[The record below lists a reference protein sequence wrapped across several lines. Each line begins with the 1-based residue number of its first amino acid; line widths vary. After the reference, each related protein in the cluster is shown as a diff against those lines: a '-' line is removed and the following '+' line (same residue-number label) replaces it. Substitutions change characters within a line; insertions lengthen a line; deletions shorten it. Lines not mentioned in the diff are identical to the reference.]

1 MFNHINL
8 RSECLSADTER
19 WGKESK
25 RSSSCWFHVPLITL
39 ITSLLLLWHLSHPS
53 SKLNNRAKKF
63 THLEALPFLGS
74 SFSCCNSSFFLSSL
88 FHAAC
93 PKGRQND
100 RLRRT
105 AVRTAVLLDA
115 RSDRCLVT
123 VSLATVRTQKMRL
136 WDPDIGK
143 NDLDGKM
150 KVWRIQLALFQPR
163 HNSKELCECLIYLI
177 CVMPKKRKQIFVR
190 SS

>member
-1 MFNHINL
+1 MSVCWQ
-8 RSECLSADTER
+8 RVVR
-19 WGKESK
+19 QGKQTLQFL
-25 RSSSCWFHVPLITL
+25 WVQALITLITLTTLIIPALITL
-39 ITSLLLLWHLSHPS
+39 ITSLLVLWDLSPPTSQLDNENKLL
-53 SKLNNRAKKF
+53 F
-63 THLEALPFLGS
+63 THLEEFPFLGS
-74 SFSCCNSSFFLSSL
+74 SFSCGNSSFFLSSL

-105 AVRTAVLLDA
+105 AVRTTVLLDA

-177 CVMPKKRKQIFVR
+177 CYA
-190 SS
+190 

>member
-25 RSSSCWFHVPLITL
+25 RSSSCRFHVPLITL
-39 ITSLLLLWHLSHPS
+39 ITSLLLLCHLSHPS
-53 SKLNNRAKKF
+53 SKLNNETKKF

-88 FHAAC
+88 FHAAY

-105 AVRTAVLLDA
+105 AVRTTVLLDV

-123 VSLATVRTQKMRL
+123 VSLATVRTQKMRSNRKMRIRIL
-136 WDPDIGK
+136 ERMILMGK
-143 NDLDGKM
+143 WRSDGSSLHFSSHVTIPRNYVS
-150 KVWRIQLALFQPR
+150 VWFI
-163 HNSKELCECLIYLI
+163 
-177 CVMPKKRKQIFVR
+177 
-190 SS
+190 